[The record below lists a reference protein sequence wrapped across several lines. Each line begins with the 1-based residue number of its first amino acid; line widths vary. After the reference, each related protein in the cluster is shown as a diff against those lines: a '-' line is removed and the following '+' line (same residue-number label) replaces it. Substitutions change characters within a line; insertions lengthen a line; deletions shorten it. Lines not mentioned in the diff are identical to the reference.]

1 MTEENPVHYRV
12 IGAIWF
18 AIGALLV
25 AGALYLFPAVESGR
39 FSAAV
44 LFVLLP
50 GLAALLVGAWLGP
63 WLLDPRR
70 SGPWKA
76 VGLGLLS
83 VVLIH
88 LVFSILFTLVWWPLN
103 PEPANMPGLALA
115 TLIIGFAMVSPVTL
129 PAGALGGWLLYWL
142 ERQWRV
148 RHEELEPE

>member
-1 MTEENPVHYRV
+1 MTRDNPVQYRI
-12 IGAIWF
+12 IGAVWF
-18 AIGALLV
+18 ALGALLV

-44 LFVLLP
+44 LFVFLP

-63 WLLDPRR
+63 RLLDPRR

-76 VGLGLLS
+76 IGLGLLA

-88 LVFSILFTLVWWPLN
+88 LVFSLLFTLVWWPLN

-142 ERQWRV
+142 GRSRREREQV
-148 RHEELEPE
+148 T